1 MSHITSYWACFMH
14 QKHYWKAL
22 PWIAI
27 KLGWSHHGLIYCPEV
42 QIQRRRISSFYKRI
56 FNETSI
62 HDNVKLSLILA
73 LVCYKAFLF
82 QGKRT
87 KYGDTHTSMYTYKLC
102 QELSWCSS
110 TYHVPSKKKSL
121 SWEACGSYSTWALG
135 PTRVEEGLFYS
146 PPLSLSERERERE
159 REKV

>member
-62 HDNVKLSLILA
+62 HDNVKLSLMVA

-87 KYGDTHTSMYTYKLC
+87 KYGDIHTSMYAYKLC
-102 QELSWCSS
+102 QELRWCSS
-110 TYHVPSKKKSL
+110 TYHVPSKKKKLIMRSVWVL
-121 SWEACGSYSTWALG
+121 QHVGTRPHTCGRGSI
-135 PTRVEEGLFYS
+135 LFT
-146 PPLSLSERERERE
+146 PIVVVRERERE